1 MAALC
6 LSIFST
12 AQQSS
17 GSPVQHLPS
26 QHYAVMWPVWLL
38 HLGDGESLHV
48 QRWAPAAARAH
59 LTHSFK
65 KWHELNP
72 FFFLNLFI
80 KACKLI
86 CHKKCLSKII
96 TDCSTRQAKQV
107 GTDLQNSTTN
117 ITVRF
122 DESTNVDGFCALIVC
137 AALVSPFSLSRM
149 WQDENTPGSLHFG
162 VQVYML
168 TSKANPV
175 PKVIEMLLIHV
186 EINGLYTE
194 GLYRKSGSAC
204 RAKELHQIL
213 ETGKKKNRIKLVPV
227 NVVKNRT

>member
-1 MAALC
+1 
-6 LSIFST
+6 
-12 AQQSS
+12 
-17 GSPVQHLPS
+17 
-26 QHYAVMWPVWLL
+26 MWPVWLL

-48 QRWAPAAARAH
+48 QRWAPAATRAH
-59 LTHSFK
+59 LPHSFK
-65 KWHELNP
+65 KVTWTEP
-72 FFFLNLFI
+72 FFFFLNLFI

-96 TDCSTRQAKQV
+96 TDCSTRQARQV
-107 GTDLQNSTTN
+107 GTDLHNPTAN
-117 ITVRF
+117 I
-122 DESTNVDGFCALIVC
+122 NCAIWRVHKRWWVFAGSLCVC
-137 AALVSPFSLSRM
+137 GSRLSLSLSCV

-213 ETGKKKNRIKLVPV
+213 ETGKKKKVE
-227 NVVKNRT
+227 

>member
-1 MAALC
+1 MNWTL
-6 LSIFST
+6 
-12 AQQSS
+12 
-17 GSPVQHLPS
+17 
-26 QHYAVMWPVWLL
+26 
-38 HLGDGESLHV
+38 
-48 QRWAPAAARAH
+48 
-59 LTHSFK
+59 
-65 KWHELNP
+65 
-72 FFFLNLFI
+72 FFFNLFI

-96 TDCSTRQAKQV
+96 TDCSTRQARQV
-107 GTDLQNSTTN
+107 GTDLQNPTTN

-122 DESTNVDGFCALIVC
+122 DESTNIDGFCVLIVC
-137 AALVSPFSLSRM
+137 VALVSLVLSCM

-213 ETGKKKNRIKLVPV
+213 ETGKKNRIK
-227 NVVKNRT
+227 